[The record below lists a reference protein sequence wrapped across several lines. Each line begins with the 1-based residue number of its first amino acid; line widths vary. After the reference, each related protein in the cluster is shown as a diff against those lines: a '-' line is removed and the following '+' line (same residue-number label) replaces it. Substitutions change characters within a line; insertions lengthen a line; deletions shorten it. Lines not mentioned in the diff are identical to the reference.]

1 MNLTLSVE
9 KKVLEKARKAAMG
22 MGLSLN
28 EMVRRYLQTLA
39 GETDSTQTLTE
50 LQVLFMEQGG
60 HSKGWR
66 FDREDLHRG

>member
-28 EMVRRYLQTLA
+28 EMVRRYLRTLA
-39 GETDSTQTLTE
+39 GESDSDQALSELKTLFT
-50 LQVLFMEQGG
+50 EQGG

>member
-9 KKVLEKARKAAMG
+9 KKVLEKARKAAMS

-28 EMVRRYLQTLA
+28 EMVRRYLRTLA
-39 GETDSTQTLTE
+39 GEAESDQVLIELQTLF
-50 LQVLFMEQGG
+50 LEQGG
-60 HSKGWR
+60 HSMGWR

>member
-28 EMVRRYLQTLA
+28 EMVRRYLRTLA
-39 GETDSTQTLTE
+39 GETDSAQALTE
-50 LQVLFMEQGG
+50 LRTLFVEQGG

>member
-9 KKVLEKARKAAMG
+9 KKILEKARKAAMG

-28 EMVRRYLQTLA
+28 EMVRRYLRTLA
-39 GETDSTQTLTE
+39 GETDAEQARTE
-50 LQVLFMEQGG
+50 LRNLFLAQGG

-66 FDREDLHRG
+66 FNRKDLHSG